1 MNSRLAQYLA
11 RSDSAGSASQ
21 STQPDADE
29 DDSGMEFARAW
40 VPVERSRRR
49 VEASQAGRS
58 GLAGLNSPRRSLRG
72 HDVDAASEPGSEA
85 PLEDGMSE
93 APEPD
98 FEAMLRSGGKG
109 RGGRGRGRGRKASQ
123 GGGKGRETGELSAS
137 QAAAV
142 EKLKQEL
149 GAKKQEFSDDVTR
162 QHLIMRQKH
171 IFSTM
176 CCQHYDFL
184 TITRLLFTI
193 TATACVV

>member
-1 MNSRLAQYLA
+1 MGAGGALSPSCGGQPSRAL
-11 RSDSAGSASQ
+11 RVGWPRQ
-21 STQPDADE
+21 SPAE
-29 DDSGMEFARAW
+29 PA
-40 VPVERSRRR
+40 
-49 VEASQAGRS
+49 
-58 GLAGLNSPRRSLRG
+58 G

-171 IFSTM
+171 IFFHYVLPTLRFLDHYSIAIYYHCHCLRCLTM
-176 CCQHYDFL
+176 DHDPWQCNIY
-184 TITRLLFTI
+184 
-193 TATACVV
+193 